1 MKEQAVLIIQQS
13 LPIFFILI
21 LLFVF
26 YVICTMV
33 LEQTALLENLFFFL
47 VLFIILPDLLRIFE
61 VVAQI
66 VSTLTSTLYSFIP
79 VISSIL
85 FLLQGIIAI
94 FAWNPFILI
103 IVQLILFLTEHIF
116 ISAIVIALFLDIWTR
131 GIPAIPLSKM
141 AQFIRSFLLISI
153 GVLMMV
159 LTAVMTISGTLI
171 LTLNQSISS
180 PLKRILEQSIPIV
193 GSIIVQALSVMKKTQ
208 MVSSSAVGA
217 GAILAFVA
225 VMGTPLFFL
234 LIKAILY
241 RILSVISEPLMPSS
255 ITNLIEDISKNLLVL
270 CGVVAIVLC
279 SLIVIIIIVLSLSY
293 FVIGSG

>member
-26 YVICTMV
+26 YVICTML
-33 LEQTALLENLFFFL
+33 LEQTALLDNLFFFL

-61 VVAQI
+61 VVAQT

-208 MVSSSAVGA
+208 IVSSSAVGA
-217 GAILAFVA
+217 GAILTFVA

-270 CGVVAIVLC
+270 CGVVAIGLC
-279 SLIVIIIIVLSLSY
+279 SLIVIIIIILSLSY

>member
-1 MKEQAVLIIQQS
+1 MKEQVVLIIQQS

-26 YVICTMV
+26 YVICTIM
-33 LEQTALLENLFFFL
+33 LEQTALLDNLFFFL

-61 VVAQI
+61 VVAQT

>member
-13 LPIFFILI
+13 LPIFFVLI

-26 YVICTMV
+26 YVICTML
-33 LEQTALLENLFFFL
+33 LEQTALLDNLFFFL

-61 VVAQI
+61 VVAQT
-66 VSTLTSTLYSFIP
+66 VSILTSTLYSLTP

-208 MVSSSAVGA
+208 IVSSSAVGA
-217 GAILAFVA
+217 GAILTFVA

-279 SLIVIIIIVLSLSY
+279 SLIVIIIIILSLSY

>member
-26 YVICTMV
+26 YVICTML
-33 LEQTALLENLFFFL
+33 LEQTALLDNLFFFL

-61 VVAQI
+61 VVAQT

-208 MVSSSAVGA
+208 IVSSSAVGA
-217 GAILAFVA
+217 GAILTFVA

-270 CGVVAIVLC
+270 CGIVAIVLC

>member
-13 LPIFFILI
+13 LPIFFVLI

-26 YVICTMV
+26 YVICTML
-33 LEQTALLENLFFFL
+33 LEQTALLDNLFFFL

-61 VVAQI
+61 VVAQT
-66 VSTLTSTLYSFIP
+66 VSILTSTLYSFIP

-208 MVSSSAVGA
+208 IVSSSAVGA
-217 GAILAFVA
+217 GAILTFVA

-279 SLIVIIIIVLSLSY
+279 SLIVIIIIILSLSY

>member
-1 MKEQAVLIIQQS
+1 MKEQAILIIQQS
-13 LPIFFILI
+13 LPIFFILV

-33 LEQTALLENLFFFL
+33 LEQSALLDNSFFFL

-61 VVAQI
+61 VVAQT

-131 GIPAIPLSKM
+131 GIPSIPLSKM

-208 MVSSSAVGA
+208 IVSSSAVGA
-217 GAILAFVA
+217 GAILTFVA

-241 RILSVISEPLMPSS
+241 RILSVISEPLMPST

-293 FVIGSG
+293 FIIGSG

>member
-13 LPIFFILI
+13 LPIFFILV

-33 LEQTALLENLFFFL
+33 LEQTALLDNLFFFL

-61 VVAQI
+61 VVAQT
-66 VSTLTSTLYSFIP
+66 VSILTSTLYSFIP

-208 MVSSSAVGA
+208 IVSSSAVGA
-217 GAILAFVA
+217 GAILTFVA

-279 SLIVIIIIVLSLSY
+279 SLIVIIIIILSLSY

>member
-1 MKEQAVLIIQQS
+1 MREQAILILQQS
-13 LPIFFILI
+13 MPIFFTLI
-21 LLFVF
+21 LLFIF
-26 YVICTMV
+26 YIICTMM
-33 LEQTALLENLFFFL
+33 LENTVVLENLFFFL
-47 VLFIILPDLLRIFE
+47 VLIIILPDLLRIFH
-61 VVAQI
+61 VVAQT
-66 VSTLTSTLYSFIP
+66 VSALTTTLYSFVP

-103 IVQLILFLTEHIF
+103 IVQLTLFLTENIF
-116 ISAIVIALFLDIWTR
+116 IPAIIIALFLDIWTR
-131 GIPAIPLSKM
+131 GIPSIPFSKM
-141 AQFIRSFLLISI
+141 AQFIRSFLLISV

-193 GSIIVQALSVMKKTQ
+193 GSIIVQALSMMKKTQ
-208 MVSSSAVGA
+208 IVSSSAVGA
-217 GAILAFVA
+217 GAILTFVA

>member
-1 MKEQAVLIIQQS
+1 MKEQAILIIQQS
-13 LPIFFILI
+13 LPIFFILV

-33 LEQTALLENLFFFL
+33 LEQTALLDNLFFFL

-61 VVAQI
+61 VVAQT

-103 IVQLILFLTEHIF
+103 IVQLILFLTDHIF

-131 GIPAIPLSKM
+131 GIPSIPLSKM

-208 MVSSSAVGA
+208 IVSSSAVGA
-217 GAILAFVA
+217 GAILTFVA

-241 RILSVISEPLMPSS
+241 RILSVISEPLMPST

-293 FVIGSG
+293 FVIGRG

>member
-1 MKEQAVLIIQQS
+1 MRELAILILQQS
-13 LPIFFILI
+13 MPIFLTLI
-21 LLFVF
+21 LLFIF
-26 YVICTMV
+26 YIICTMMLENTTV
-33 LEQTALLENLFFFL
+33 LESLFFFL
-47 VLFIILPDLLRIFE
+47 VLIIILPDLLRIFHI
-61 VVAQI
+61 VAQT
-66 VSTLTSTLYSFIP
+66 VSALTTTLYSFVP

-94 FAWNPFILI
+94 FAWNPFVLI
-103 IVQLILFLTEHIF
+103 IVQLVLYLTENIF
-116 ISAIVIALFLDIWTR
+116 IPAIVITLFLDIWTR
-131 GIPAIPLSKM
+131 GIPSIPFSKM

-208 MVSSSAVGA
+208 IVSSSAVGA
-217 GAILAFVA
+217 GAILTFVA

-293 FVIGSG
+293 FIIGSG